1 MKRFTVFFSLTFLIC
16 ANSLALQNDALSA
29 SLLSI
34 RYIKQEPQQEKV
46 KQDHKKAEKQQ
57 QPEQPQIK
65 EVQIKEVPKARRQL
79 KPMAVKPNV
88 KAKPIKIIK
97 PKIKRP

>member
-1 MKRFTVFFSLTFLIC
+1 MKRFTVFFCLAFLIC
-16 ANSLALQNDALSA
+16 TNSFAVQNDTLAVSLSTI
-29 SLLSI
+29 S
-34 RYIKQEPQQEKV
+34 YIKQEPQQEKV
-46 KQDHKKAEKQQ
+46 KQDNKKAEKKQ

-65 EVQIKEVPKARRQL
+65 DVQIKEVPKARRQL

-88 KAKPIKIIK
+88 KVKPIKIIK

>member
-1 MKRFTVFFSLTFLIC
+1 
-16 ANSLALQNDALSA
+16 LQNDKLSV
-29 SLLSI
+29 SPLTV
-34 RYIKQEPQQEKV
+34 RYINQEPQQEKV
-46 KQDHKKAEKQQ
+46 KQNTKPAEKQQ
-57 QPEQPQIK
+57 QPEQPQVK

-88 KAKPIKIIK
+88 KVKPIKIIK